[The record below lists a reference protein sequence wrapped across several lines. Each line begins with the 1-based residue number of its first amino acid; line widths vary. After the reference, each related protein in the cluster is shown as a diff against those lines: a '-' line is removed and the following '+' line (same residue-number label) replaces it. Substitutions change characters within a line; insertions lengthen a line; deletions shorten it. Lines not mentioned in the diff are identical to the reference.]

1 MKEETIDHRVG
12 QKETEAQVP
21 SLLVDAYAVALRTI
35 APKYRMGPRGDLYL
49 FHTIQHPAELGGG
62 DGHIKNVGRMVRL
75 YEAAVADA
83 MIEHG
88 KDYPPTPLSDPLQ
101 YHQRLDGFFRKY
113 GNLADLWDQFSPEQ
127 KRRTADHLLQID
139 ADGHDI
145 ANTVLHIDWES
156 VRNGEEA
163 FVEAVIPQAVLRY
176 EGSEPQAADLV
187 AGYLRIFRLELGL
200 SQEEL
205 VLMEAAST
213 VMIKRTKIRPNG
225 FLFLGEPTGAA
236 PIALS
241 QFDQLSAVLSNGALP
256 SGIGLG
262 REYGTRIETE
272 GMPQRTINPRRFM
285 SDWFI
290 PDRFR
295 KLKHEGGPSLE
306 EFVGFFDRFR
316 QKSDAAQLQFA
327 RIMGIDPEEL
337 LEVPDLVAL
346 AKDRLQMQRE
356 VVRMLWKED
365 REVPTGELFAQWTEK
380 EFDLARR
387 ACQLFTRH
395 YWDAN
400 YTTEKLLKDL
410 KE

>member
-88 KDYPPTPLSDPLQ
+88 EDYPPTPLSDPLE
-101 YHQRLDGFFRKY
+101 YHRRLDGYFRKY
-113 GNLADLWDQFSPEQ
+113 ESLADKWDQFSPEQ
-127 KRRTADHLLQID
+127 KQRIADHLLQID

-145 ANTVLHIDWES
+145 SNTVLHVDWEL
-156 VRNGEEA
+156 VRDGEEA
-163 FVEAVIPQAVLRY
+163 LVDAVIPQAVLRY
-176 EGSEPQAADLV
+176 EGSEPQAADTV
-187 AGYLRIFRLELGL
+187 AGYLRTFQQELGL
-200 SQEEL
+200 SKEER
-205 VLMEAAST
+205 VLMETAST

-225 FLFLGEPTGAA
+225 FLFLGEPPGAA
-236 PIALS
+236 LTALS
-241 QFDQLSAVLSNGALP
+241 EFDQLSAVLNNGALP
-256 SGIGLG
+256 GGIGLG
-262 REYGTRIETE
+262 REYGTRIQTE
-272 GMPQRTINPRRFM
+272 RMPLRTISPHRFM
-285 SDWFI
+285 SEWFL
-290 PDRFR
+290 PDRLQ
-295 KLKHEGGPSLE
+295 KLNNEGGPSLE

-316 QKSDAAQLQFA
+316 QKSDEAKLQFA
-327 RIMGIDPEEL
+327 QIMGIDPEEL

-356 VVRMLWKED
+356 AVQMLWKED
-365 REVPTGELFAQWTEK
+365 REVPTGELFSRWKER

-387 ACQLFTRH
+387 ACQLFTKH
-395 YWDAN
+395 YWDAS
-400 YTTEKLLKDL
+400 YTTESFLKDL
-410 KE
+410 RE